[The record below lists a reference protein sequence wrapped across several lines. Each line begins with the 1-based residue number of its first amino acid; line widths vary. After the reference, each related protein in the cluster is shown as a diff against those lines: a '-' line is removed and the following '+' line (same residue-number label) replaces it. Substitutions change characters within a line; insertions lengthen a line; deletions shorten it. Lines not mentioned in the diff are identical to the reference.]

1 MSDRFDEDLLDEM
14 AEEPEGKGGHSAFD
28 EFEGADELE
37 AADEFDDVNEFDE
50 GDEFDGSS
58 EFEAMDE
65 FDELDDPGDAFEAE
79 ESADELE
86 EGVTDAL
93 EAADADEFWGGLGR
107 ALKKVGGAIGKGAR
121 FVGPIAKMIPIPQAQ
136 LIGRAADIVGKVMA
150 DEGDEMDGFDDLAD
164 FADDEDAL
172 DAVAP
177 AIAGVAIKSALKHH
191 TAALPRTQ
199 RRKLVKTVTAATK
212 HLVRKHGPR
221 AVQAMPAIVSHAR
234 KVLARKR
241 LPVRHLP
248 RVVAQTVRAASRSPR
263 VLRKLA
269 QTTHRMR
276 LRHGRR
282 HHRGMGMARGMG
294 RNRFRTHRT
303 GTAMALGTTR
313 HGGLRASG
321 AVCPNCGR
329 RRTMRLHGPIHLTIT
344 SG

>member
-14 AEEPEGKGGHSAFD
+14 AEEPEAKGGHSAFD

-37 AADEFDDVNEFDE
+37 ASDEFDDVNEFDE

-65 FDELDDPGDAFEAE
+65 FDELEEPGDALEAE

-107 ALKKVGGAIGKGAR
+107 ALKKVG
-121 FVGPIAKMIPIPQAQ
+121 
-136 LIGRAADIVGKVMA
+136 KVMA

-164 FADDEDAL
+164 FADDEEAL

-221 AVQAMPAIVSHAR
+221 AVRRCRLSSATRARCLRVSVCRYAIC
-234 KVLARKR
+234 LAW
-241 LPVRHLP
+241 
-248 RVVAQTVRAASRSPR
+248 SPR
-263 VLRKLA
+263 PCGPR
-269 QTTHRMR
+269 RGR
-276 LRHGRR
+276 LGCCANWRR
-282 HHRGMGMARGMG
+282 P
-294 RNRFRTHRT
+294 RT
-303 GTAMALGTTR
+303 GCVCAP
-313 HGGLRASG
+313 GGVITG
-321 AVCPNCGR
+321 AWPAG
-329 RRTMRLHGPIHLTIT
+329 
-344 SG
+344 